1 MWSRIG
7 KWGTKFLAGEIAR
20 IWVWPI
26 LPSIGIGLIG
36 WVQNVQWFYLLVG
49 SGVMFAAIPTGLVR
63 FSEWKYRT
71 IVQDKLVFNK
81 VRVSKSLA
89 NDGSVRALRL
99 GFQLNS
105 SAMFPV
111 AFRVSELATQLMEY
125 FPPKKRYEQDKVII
139 PPQGFGWFDDHTI
152 EVPNPPKDQ
161 SVEGQIEFCVDYGKI
176 DHLDRSLSMR
186 KKIFFRFDKNGDI
199 TSCEWIDDNISQ

>member
-36 WVQNVQWFYLLVG
+36 WVQDVQWFYLLVG

-63 FSEWKYRT
+63 FAEWKYRT
-71 IVQDKLVFNK
+71 IVQDKIVFNK
-81 VRVSKSLA
+81 VRVSKILA

-139 PPQGFGWFDDHTI
+139 PPQGFGWFDDQGLTPRRKLGVWCKSTVLSSEGHYGHTLQR
-152 EVPNPPKDQ
+152 PPY
-161 SVEGQIEFCVDYGKI
+161 GTAVDGA
-176 DHLDRSLSMR
+176 R
-186 KKIFFRFDKNGDI
+186 
-199 TSCEWIDDNISQ
+199 